1 MIRKAI
7 ALAVLAAAVPSIV
20 HGQDSAQHGRYF
32 SCEAGDCNNGRGT
45 IVYHVS
51 KNRVTGEWRNGRYVD
66 GVYDVA
72 YGVMPS
78 KTFKV
83 RYGNDGVP
91 REGTLIRGRGVFTGT
106 FSRTSDTFVTEG
118 NDLLP
123 LFRRETVVFRSG
135 RYVDSRGYA
144 YEGEF
149 DYIPLLRTLTTPQY
163 GTTKIAVGVFVF
175 LGVRIDE
182 ALDEVKRALFVSEE
196 TEPGEQVIFSEAS
209 PSYLAKLREELV
221 ASRAS
226 DAAERAEQA
235 RSTRE
240 AFNMILGV
248 VGVVATVA
256 VLNKAVSAASD
267 RSVLS
272 TLNRTMSG
280 NEAPSQAARDVA
292 SRIEQRNAS
301 AGVTGTGRK
310 PASVTVAEYQAAQQ
324 RRPEQAPAPSAG
336 TLSGQGNAPVPS
348 QRQSTSTPPRAA
360 ISPTNT
366 TGRPAPSSAAQ
377 PRATEVPQQRSSGA
391 GTSSSSEPDGRIVLS
406 QRTEPPSHP
415 AAPRNVTK
423 PRQPF
428 AEPDAYYGN
437 GWGHLGAGAAS
448 SREAACSEA
457 KQKGDV
463 EKARLSTVFR
473 YDAVS
478 PCVCGVNIG
487 ANRSVLDVMAQTGA
501 ADQWSCSVYEKKT
514 RIRDTGN
521 TSR

>member
-1 MIRKAI
+1 MIRQAI

-20 HGQDSAQHGRYF
+20 LGQDSAQHGRYF

-226 DAAERAEQA
+226 DAAERA
-235 RSTRE
+235 
-240 AFNMILGV
+240 
-248 VGVVATVA
+248 
-256 VLNKAVSAASD
+256 
-267 RSVLS
+267 
-272 TLNRTMSG
+272 
-280 NEAPSQAARDVA
+280 
-292 SRIEQRNAS
+292 
-301 AGVTGTGRK
+301 
-310 PASVTVAEYQAAQQ
+310 
-324 RRPEQAPAPSAG
+324 
-336 TLSGQGNAPVPS
+336 
-348 QRQSTSTPPRAA
+348 
-360 ISPTNT
+360 
-366 TGRPAPSSAAQ
+366 
-377 PRATEVPQQRSSGA
+377 
-391 GTSSSSEPDGRIVLS
+391 
-406 QRTEPPSHP
+406 
-415 AAPRNVTK
+415 
-423 PRQPF
+423 
-428 AEPDAYYGN
+428 
-437 GWGHLGAGAAS
+437 
-448 SREAACSEA
+448 
-457 KQKGDV
+457 
-463 EKARLSTVFR
+463 
-473 YDAVS
+473 
-478 PCVCGVNIG
+478 
-487 ANRSVLDVMAQTGA
+487 
-501 ADQWSCSVYEKKT
+501 
-514 RIRDTGN
+514 
-521 TSR
+521 